1 MTTAPQNPITRAI
14 WDGTLPIKFSLD
26 ATEAA
31 ALGAKT
37 IIEPYF
43 VFRGSRGGA
52 GGVYLSMNLH
62 LINRLQM
69 CTYEDQIRKYFVD
82 MALNFIGDDAEIWY
96 DVDGTPLKW
105 HYPIGLL
112 FDLHTGYRPDSN
124 SPPPLPWPV
133 TVHFKNFPADKLIR
147 AQEIDATQDFFM
159 SMIKEADFLRNG
171 STKKVMNLSK
181 NDQTQLWDGLWSI
194 FIVLF
199 TSFVCILHKCLN
211 NLINCNQIYR
221 TENYERFW
229 SVNYRLVIND
239 GQMPRHIPLRIYL
252 PENCPVIQEPVTPVD
267 ENGNQLTLGDVLHQI
282 LPDLFPSPVA
292 GENNSTAAPVIHGV
306 IPQLEMPI
314 VWASQNLCYP
324 DNFLHIVVLMG
335 I

>member
-1 MTTAPQNPITRAI
+1 MTAPQNPITRAI

-26 ATEAA
+26 STEAA
-31 ALGAKT
+31 ALGAKA
-37 IIEPYF
+37 IVEPYF
-43 VFRGSRGGA
+43 IEAPRCSYFPLWTS
-52 GGVYLSMNLH
+52 
-62 LINRLQM
+62 
-69 CTYEDQIRKYFVD
+69 QIRKYFVD

-112 FDLHTGYRPDSN
+112 YDLHTGYRPDSN

-133 TVHFKNFPADKLIR
+133 TVHFKNFPADKLIK
-147 AQEIDATQDFFM
+147 AQAIDATQDFFM

-181 NDQTQLWDGLWSI
+181 NDQTQLWDGLWS
-194 FIVLF
+194 
-199 TSFVCILHKCLN
+199 K
-211 NLINCNQIYR
+211 
-221 TENYERFW
+221 NYDRFW

-239 GQMPRHIPLRIYL
+239 GQMPKHVPMRIYL
-252 PENCPVIQEPVTPVD
+252 PDNCPVIQEPISPVD
-267 ENGNQLTLGDVLHQI
+267 ENGNQLTLGDVLHQV
-282 LPDLFPSPVA
+282 LPELFPSPLPS
-292 GENNSTAAPVIHGV
+292 ENASAFPVPVIHGI
-306 IPQLEMPI
+306 IPQLEIPI

-324 DNFLHIVVLMG
+324 DNFLHIVVLLG